1 MKKKILI
8 YTIIVLLLVPVTVF
22 GEEEDNP
29 SDMSYYDYSE
39 ITELTK
45 EEGMDFEEIVGAFS
59 KGDIDGALTG
69 IGDGIL
75 KVLFEEISAQKTVI
89 IKIISIG
96 VIAAL
101 FTNITSAFT
110 TGNVSDTGFYL
121 AFTALLGML
130 MAGYLITAN
139 MVSLALDKL
148 IELMEAI
155 VPVYILSL
163 GFASGQSSA
172 GGFYQVTTLA
182 IVFVEKIIQTI
193 IMPLIYIYMIT
204 GLMNNIVNESFLTK
218 ACELIKSAVNWILK
232 ALLSLII
239 GINVIQGLIN
249 PIVDSL
255 KTSSLGKAAGMIPG
269 IGGALSSM
277 SGIIL
282 SSGTL
287 IKNSIGM
294 ASMVAIVVV
303 SFSPVVKAVVMSVA
317 YKAAGAVMEPVSDK
331 RVINSI
337 SVIYDSMGLL
347 AKTLLYA
354 VVFFL
359 LTIAIV
365 CCTTNHNVT

>member
-1 MKKKILI
+1 MKIKILI
-8 YTIIVLLLVPVTVF
+8 YVVVVLLLVPVMVY
-22 GEEEDNP
+22 GEEEENP
-29 SDMSYYDYSE
+29 SDISYYDYSE
-39 ITELTK
+39 ITDITA
-45 EEGMDFEEIVGAFS
+45 EEGLDFEEIVAEFS
-59 KGDIDGALTG
+59 RGDIDNALTNMG
-69 IGDGIL
+69 GGIL
-75 KVLFEEISAQKTVI
+75 NVLFDEISAQKDVI

-96 VIAAL
+96 IIAAL
-101 FTNITSAFT
+101 FSNITGAFA
-110 TGNVSDTGFYL
+110 GGSVSDTGFYL

-130 MAGYLITAN
+130 MAGYLVTAN
-139 MVSLALDKL
+139 MIQEALDKL

-163 GFASGQSSA
+163 GFASGQGSA
-172 GGFYQVTTLA
+172 GGFYQVTALA
-182 IVFVEKIIQTI
+182 IIFVQKIIQTVI
-193 IMPLIYIYMIT
+193 IPLIYIYMVT
-204 GLMNNIVNESFLTK
+204 GLMNNIVNGSFLTK
-218 ACELIKSAVNWILK
+218 ACELIKSVVNWILK
-232 ALLSLII
+232 ALLSVII

-294 ASMVAIVVV
+294 ASMIAIVVV
-303 SFSPVVKAVVMSVA
+303 CFTPVVKAVVMSVA

-331 RVINSI
+331 RVVNSI

-347 AKTLLYA
+347 AKTMLYA

-365 CCTTNHNVT
+365 CCTTNHNV